1 MSTTVS
7 EYAEQQ
13 LAATGWAAINL
24 NVAMRLRPALW
35 GGIGTN
41 ALHDFGRAQHSAE
54 ALLAQLQGARLY
66 QANVESIGRVKVL
79 ARHPQFLAERMAW
92 ILGLEVSDVQE
103 IDARPRLPM
112 AEPHKPKTDDKLI
125 RLRIT
130 AAQELPAHQC
140 SSRSDILA
148 ARAELESLGVAVEPA
163 VAP

>member
-1 MSTTVS
+1 MSTTVI

-13 LAATGWAAINL
+13 LAATGFAIINL
-24 NVAMRLRPALW
+24 KAAMRLRPSLW
-35 GGIGTN
+35 GGVGTN
-41 ALHDFGRAQHSAE
+41 ALHDFGQARHSAE
-54 ALLAQLQGARLY
+54 SLLVHFAGARLY

-130 AAQELPAHQC
+130 AAQDLPAHQC

-148 ARAELESLGVAVEPA
+148 ARAELESMGVAVEPA
-163 VAP
+163 VSP